1 MANVLLVVQVLAAC
15 GLIALVLLQHGKGA
29 DAGAAFGSG
38 ASGSL
43 FGSRGPASFLS
54 RSTAVLAIIFFAN
67 SLALSYLAG
76 HAREPSSVVEQ
87 FRSGDTQSRPP
98 ASTPS
103 PSDVPSVP
111 ESIGNAGDQPH
122 SGSLEG
128 QHSDVPSIPEAPTA
142 PRPE

>member
-15 GLIALVLLQHGKGA
+15 SLIALVLLQHGKGA

-54 RSTAVLAIIFFAN
+54 RSTAVLAMIFFVN
-67 SLALSYLAG
+67 SLALAYLAA
-76 HAREPSSVVEQ
+76 HSRTPSSVVEQ
-87 FRSGDTQSRPP
+87 FQEDARPQP
-98 ASTPS
+98 ASPPS
-103 PSDVPSVP
+103 VSDVPSLP
-111 ESIGNAGDQPH
+111 D
-122 SGSLEG
+122 SGEPDVGMRPKPVEG
-128 QHSDVPSIPEAPTA
+128 QQADVPRLPEAPA

>member
-54 RSTAVLAIIFFAN
+54 RSTAVLAIIFFVN
-67 SLALSYLAG
+67 SLALSYLAS
-76 HAREPSSVVEQ
+76 HARTPSSVVEQ
-87 FRSGDTQSRPP
+87 FQEETRPEPVSPP
-98 ASTPS
+98 AS
-103 PSDVPSVP
+103 SDVPSLP
-111 ESIGNAGDQPH
+111 GSAAGADA
-122 SGSLEG
+122 SGREPLEG
-128 QHSDVPSIPEAPTA
+128 QPADVPRIPETPG
-142 PRPE
+142 PEP

>member
-43 FGSRGPASFLS
+43 FGSRGPTSFLS

-76 HAREPSSVVEQ
+76 HARAPSSVVEQ
-87 FRSGDTQSRPP
+87 FQEGDTRSP
-98 ASTPS
+98 ASAPGV
-103 PSDVPSVP
+103 SDVPSLP
-111 ESIGNAGDQPH
+111 ESAGPDDVPR
-122 SGSLEG
+122 SGPVEG
-128 QHSDVPSIPEAPTA
+128 QHADVPQIPEAPSSNSK
-142 PRPE
+142 

>member
-54 RSTAVLAIIFFAN
+54 RSTAVLALIFFLN
-67 SLALSYLAG
+67 SLVLSYLAA
-76 HAREPSSVVEQ
+76 HSRTPNSVVEQ
-87 FRSGDTQSRPP
+87 FQQETRSQPASRP
-98 ASTPS
+98 SS
-103 PSDVPSVP
+103 SDVPSMPGSAEHDVP
-111 ESIGNAGDQPH
+111 VRPQPV
-122 SGSLEG
+122 EG
-128 QHSDVPSIPEAPTA
+128 QHADVPRVPEAPASTT
-142 PRPE
+142 E

>member
-54 RSTAVLAIIFFAN
+54 RSTAVLALIFFLN
-67 SLALSYLAG
+67 SLVLSYLAA
-76 HAREPSSVVEQ
+76 HSRTPSSVVEQ
-87 FRSGDTQSRPP
+87 LQQETSSQPASRP
-98 ASTPS
+98 SS
-103 PSDVPSVP
+103 SDVPSLP
-111 ESIGNAGDQPH
+111 ESAGPDVPARPQPV
-122 SGSLEG
+122 EG
-128 QHSDVPSIPEAPTA
+128 QHADVPRVPETPASTT
-142 PRPE
+142 E

>member
-54 RSTAVLAIIFFAN
+54 RSTAVLAMVFFVN

-76 HAREPSSVVEQ
+76 HSRSPSSVIEQ
-87 FRSGDTQSRPP
+87 FQEDRRSEPTSVPSTSDVPSLPGSVPADVPP
-98 ASTPS
+98 HPEPAEGQHA
-103 PSDVPSVP
+103 DVPSVP
-111 ESIGNAGDQPH
+111 ETP
-122 SGSLEG
+122 
-128 QHSDVPSIPEAPTA
+128 PSKAD
-142 PRPE
+142 